1 MPEAHDVEPSSNSDV
16 DRLFERHHRYEQLL
30 AACSDEDPVPTAV
43 VYPID
48 EPALRAAIQTAE
60 VGIIRPILIGP
71 EAQIRSAAEAAGIPL
86 DELEVVDA
94 LDDVAAAEH
103 AVALARD
110 GKVNLLMKGSLHT
123 ATLLHEVIARTGGL
137 RTRRRLSHVFA
148 FDIPTYAKPLLV
160 TDAVVNIDPDLM
172 AKAGIC
178 QNAIDLAHL
187 LGIALPKVAIL
198 SAIETID
205 PDIPSTI
212 DAAALCK
219 MADRGQITGGLLD
232 GPLAMDDAI
241 SRSAADTKHI
251 VSEVAGDADV
261 LVVPDLEAGN
271 ILYKDLTYLAGAD
284 AAGVVLGART
294 PVILASRADTVRT
307 RIASAALAALV
318 VRHATAFDDGPRCVA
333 AATVLAMAL
342 AAPMAKR
349 CQIAD
354 APLQFVFTTAGSL
367 PVSPPAPRPL
377 R

>member
-241 SRSAADTKHI
+241 SRSAAETKHI

-294 PVILASRADTVRT
+294 PVILTSRADTVRT

-318 VRHATAFDDGPRCVA
+318 VRHPDELLTETR
-333 AATVLAMAL
+333 
-342 AAPMAKR
+342 
-349 CQIAD
+349 
-354 APLQFVFTTAGSL
+354 
-367 PVSPPAPRPL
+367 
-377 R
+377 